1 MTWMPPPSGDQRQS
15 AGTHRERRRPAVARF
30 FVDEQP
36 PHKPLTSRQRQGT
49 EVDTQRNPQLA
60 PGSDACWSP
69 GFELSIQ
76 TDWFVSDRDRSA
88 VFVSQIETPLMF
100 DVGLIPRDG
109 DSHCNRD
116 LLGSR
121 ADHAKPAAE
130 NEEFAV
136 VHLHS
141 IGHQDDGANGW
152 GIEREVGLIHEV
164 DLIGLLRSAGGCR

>member
-1 MTWMPPPSGDQRQS
+1 MTWMPQRSGDERQS
-15 AGTHRERRRPAVARF
+15 AGTYRKRRRPAIAGF

-36 PHKPLTSRQRQGT
+36 PYKPLTSRQGQGA

-60 PGSDACWSP
+60 ARRDAGWSP
-69 GFELSIQ
+69 GFELAIQ
-76 TDWFVSDRDRSA
+76 ADWFVSDRHCSA
-88 VFVSQIETPLMF
+88 VFVGQIETPLMF
-100 DVGLIPRDG
+100 DVGLIPWDG

-141 IGHQDDGANGW
+141 IGHQDDGANGR

-164 DLIGLLRSAGGCR
+164 DPIGLLWSAGGCR